1 MTGPVRLHLSKDA
14 SDRSQKGMLN
24 CRLTPLIW
32 ARYGSGV
39 QHVRGL
45 WLRSALIILLA
56 TTVNGAI
63 LHRAPNRDFMAIGT
77 AEGGRLLRS
86 LCSEPPVKGS
96 RNDDMF
102 VRPLGDRALL
112 FFYAWS

>member
-45 WLRSALIILLA
+45 WLRSAMIILLA

-63 LHRAPNRDFMAIGT
+63 LHRAPNRDFMAIGS
-77 AEGGRLLRS
+77 AEGRRLLMS
-86 LCSEPPVKGS
+86 LCLEPPVEGS
-96 RNDDMF
+96 LNHGMF
-102 VRPLGDRALL
+102 VRPLGDRA
-112 FFYAWS
+112 FFVYAWS